1 MQIEGVDYIFKL
13 RQDFT
18 NIEEAYLTLLY
29 IIYAQMLAFYKSL
42 NLGIPP
48 DNPNPEG
55 RVNRVV
61 KGVIIY
67 EYV

>member
-1 MQIEGVDYIFKL
+1 
-13 RQDFT
+13 
-18 NIEEAYLTLLY
+18 
-29 IIYAQMLAFYKSL
+29 
-42 NLGIPP
+42 P